1 MIASLS
7 YKFHLPFPSTPLH
20 PHKQSI
26 IRTVRRKM
34 GNAKSTPLNNA
45 YTGLPRVP
53 TVDPSSSTEKRDR
66 TLTHLLRLNHHSH
79 TILYSQQ
86 RFHNHLPHALGSAY
100 LLGASSEHLTRL
112 YESESKPLEPWPPT
126 SPGEIARHDWREHI
140 SDRRYQRAYLD
151 FFEDEL
157 VRLGYDWR
165 RVVAEYLFQGPEPL
179 IFGGMGGL
187 GHSLIHLGY
196 AFELGSK
203 ELGMEALAMFATNYN
218 LLHGYID
225 AEFPTAVDGGPVD
238 CSVPAPPTAHVTEDP
253 LEIIH
258 RIRMDPAFDGIFP
271 HPGADNIA
279 PLLELR
285 EQEVLAYYRQFKIT
299 SPADAHKSLNR
310 VAALL
315 LVCSHDPEQPEFDFF
330 VVHLIT
336 VSYAIRTLLP
346 EVPEEYALPLVK
358 MHWLFVIVV
367 YIIQLRK
374 EVRPELLDGVE
385 LGGRGWG
392 DVVQKAL
399 GKDGGSE
406 GEMEDAHYLKGMLS
420 FSLFTIIII
429 SPERKR
435 S

>member
-1 MIASLS
+1 
-7 YKFHLPFPSTPLH
+7 
-20 PHKQSI
+20 
-26 IRTVRRKM
+26 M
-34 GNAKSTPLNNA
+34 GNTKSTL

-53 TVDPSSSTEKRDR
+53 TVDPSASTDRRDK

-79 TILYSQQ
+79 TILYSQL

-112 YESESKPLEPWPPT
+112 YESESKPLEPWPST

-179 IFGGMGGL
+179 IFGGLGGL

-203 ELGMEALAMFATNYN
+203 ELGMEALAMFATNYG
-218 LLHGYID
+218 LHEYSGGSLEIGKHDPCLHRDLYGIGRNS
-225 AEFPTAVDGGPVD
+225 FPVF
-238 CSVPAPPTAHVTEDP
+238 TEDP

-258 RIRMDPAFDGIFP
+258 RIRTDPAFDGIFSQ
-271 HPGADNIA
+271 PGADNIA
-279 PLLELR
+279 PLLKLR
-285 EQEVLAYYRQFKIT
+285 EKEVLDYHRQFKIT
-299 SPADAHKSLNR
+299 SPADAHKSLNHL
-310 VAALL
+310 ATLL
-315 LVCSHDPEQPEFDFF
+315 LVCSHNPGQPEYDFF
-330 VVHLIT
+330 VVHLTT

-358 MHWLFVIVV
+358 MQWLFIIIV

-385 LGGRGWG
+385 LGGKGWG

-399 GKDGGSE
+399 GRGEGNGDG
-406 GEMEDAHYLKGMLS
+406 GEMEDAHYVKGM
-420 FSLFTIIII
+420 FSY
-429 SPERKR
+429 
-435 S
+435 